1 MGGSIFVFRSE
12 HALSRTG
19 IRTGGLSAGVPVSTL
34 LAGGRRQVVPVLCGS
49 CGNPG
54 KKKTRTAPVAESSQK
69 IILFDYR
76 VSIPRAAQMC
86 KRSFAILLGRFLA
99 S

>member
-34 LAGGRRQVVPVLCGS
+34 LAGGRRQVVPVLSGS
-49 CGNPG
+49 AKSGQKENENC
-54 KKKTRTAPVAESSQK
+54 ASSGVLAK
-69 IILFDYR
+69 DN
-76 VSIPRAAQMC
+76 
-86 KRSFAILLGRFLA
+86 SF
-99 S
+99 